1 MDRLF
6 AEAEVRTGD
15 AAGFAAIVLEISLSI
30 LVGRIADDL
39 DRRLVG
45 RDRAIAA

>member
-15 AAGFAAIVLEISLSI
+15 AAGFAAIVLEIGLSV

-45 RDRAIAA
+45 RNGAIAA